1 MSALTGWDWFFIILF
16 IVTSLAVLIM
26 GVIVLRRKSRWF
38 IMHILGDFN
47 NPHTPQG
54 TVLMEERY
62 EKGVTSGK
70 MFKSYWSFWPQFIIN
85 SVPDLNAYRFG
96 MHLFAYRGVSGE
108 MGDINYTFVLPP
120 LIAKPSALK
129 FVSKLTADMDTTLKV
144 EIAKLGAE
152 EKTAL
157 VMDQSKLDEFLLK
170 TFDSDWV
177 QRNIGIVTMKR
188 EDILLREDR
197 VVHAAVNSDNAGF
210 AMAHMDAWQKL
221 MQVIWPIS
229 LIAMFIAIGL
239 GAYFAYSGFQ
249 IAQQTTFGYDQY
261 LATQLNQQ
269 ITQTNALNTWLYQ
282 ELAAINVYGVKV
294 PQNLTGI
301 RPISTNGGS
310 GLPTLPSAPT

>member
-1 MSALTGWDWFFIILF
+1 MAALTGWDWFFIIAFL
-16 IVTSLAVLIM
+16 ISGVVLIVY
-26 GVIVLRRKSRWF
+26 GIVVFRRKQRWF

-54 TVLMEERY
+54 LLMLAESF
-62 EKGVTSGK
+62 EKGVMVGR
-70 MFKSYWSFWPQFIIN
+70 MYKSYFSLFPMFVIN
-85 SVPDLNAYRFG
+85 TLPDLNAYRFG

-129 FVSKLTADMDTTLKV
+129 FVSKLTSDMDLTLKA
-144 EIAKLGAE
+144 ELAKLTPE
-152 EKTAL
+152 QKTEIL
-157 VMDQSKLDEFLLK
+157 GDQSKLDSFLLNIFN
-170 TFDSDWV
+170 TEWV
-177 QRNIGIVTMKR
+177 QKNIGIVTMKR

-197 VVHAAVNSDNAGF
+197 VVHAAINSDNAGF
-210 AMAHMDAWQKL
+210 ATAHMDAWQKL
-221 MQVIWPIS
+221 MQVIWPVS
-229 LIAMFIAIGL
+229 LVVMFIAVGL

-269 ITQTNALNTWLYQ
+269 ITQTNVLNSWLYQ
-282 ELAAINVYGVKV
+282 ELNAINVYGVKV
-294 PQNLTGI
+294 PQNLSTI
-301 RPISTNGGS
+301 KPISTNGGS